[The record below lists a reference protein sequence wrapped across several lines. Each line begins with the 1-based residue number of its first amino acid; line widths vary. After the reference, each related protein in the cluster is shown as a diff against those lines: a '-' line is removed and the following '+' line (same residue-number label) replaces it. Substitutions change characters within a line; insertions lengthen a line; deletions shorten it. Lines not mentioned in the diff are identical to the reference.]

1 MLHIAILQDNLGIV
15 ELLLKYGADPTKKN
29 SLQKNAFDILR
40 LPEQNE
46 IEKSLKNTKILPPIN
61 HNKRFSTQFKQPV
74 RSLQDLF
81 EKLPQSPTQRV
92 DPDISIDMM

>member
-1 MLHIAILQDNLGIV
+1 MLHIAILQNNLGIV

-29 SLQKNAFDILR
+29 SLQKNAFDILS

-46 IEKSLKNTKILPPIN
+46 IENSLKNTKILPPIN
-61 HNKRFSTQFKQPV
+61 HDKRFSTQFKQPV

-81 EKLPQSPTQRV
+81 DKLPQSPIQRV
-92 DPDISIDMM
+92 DPGISIEMM